1 MARTVL
7 VPLLRNEVAPRL
19 DLALEVLVARIS
31 DEDEEMSRDVILLDH
46 ASADGLCDFVLKNGV
61 STVIVNG
68 VEEEYYHYLRWKRVE
83 VVDQVMGP
91 VDAVLERW
99 RAGRLAPGDILY
111 GAEAWS

>member
-1 MARTVL
+1 M
-7 VPLLRNEVAPRL
+7 
-19 DLALEVLVARIS
+19 
-31 DEDEEMSRDVILLDH
+31 
-46 ASADGLCDFVLKNGV
+46 
-61 STVIVNG
+61 IVNG

-111 GAEAWS
+111 GTEAWS